1 MSDPLYR
8 PQQAA
13 GREEEEV
20 VLFRTDQSGRAW
32 PVNAP
37 TELLEPKGG
46 RRKKQLVKTNFIMN
60 VNRYSLGTCWPTQFA
75 IPQRSHEG

>member
-1 MSDPLYR
+1 MNDPLYHPR
-8 PQQAA
+8 QAA

-60 VNRYSLGTCWPTQFA
+60 VNHYSLGTCWATQFA
-75 IPQRSHEG
+75 VP